1 MGFLRSFGV
10 RFFGGKRVFSLG
22 FGGFGGISVEDD
34 LLAVGR
40 LVGVFLLFLLVASG
54 SLVFLRST
62 ALGTAAQSYPG
73 PTALVR

>member
-1 MGFLRSFGV
+1 MEEG
-10 RFFGGKRVFSLG
+10 
-22 FGGFGGISVEDD
+22 

-54 SLVFLRST
+54 SLVSLRST
-62 ALGTAAQSYPG
+62 SLGTAAQSYPG

>member
-1 MGFLRSFGV
+1 M
-10 RFFGGKRVFSLG
+10 FSLG